1 MNCTYGGINCTETQ
15 AVQFYVNGKG
25 ETVTLCQGCYD
36 HFGAQAYC
44 VALESDDTPDA
55 AAYASGM
62 QNANDTATEMGFQA
76 PSEQW
81 TDVLG
86 KSYRFMAAENE
97 TTRIREAEYAR
108 EDAEAEEPDLST
120 YAPWFAALVSKR
132 EDCTDTDAFERD
144 AYSGHLSYEIGGTDG
159 HYGPEARD
167 RWLHWFRQDP
177 IRSLYNGNDKRHT
190 LAPMVLSYM
199 ATIR

>member
-1 MNCTYGGINCTETQ
+1 MNYAKAHELTPNIP
-15 AVQFYVNGKG
+15 AVLKSDGYLH
-25 ETVTLCQGCYD
+25 TVTASHYETAGQFDVAGTLYVWIGCSTMIVDSVRADENHWAAIKRVVATWKREQCEAD
-36 HFGAQAYC
+36 HAI
-44 VALESDDTPDA
+44 AL
-55 AAYASGM
+55 GM
-62 QNANDTATEMGFQA
+62 ADG
-76 PSEQW
+76 
-81 TDVLG
+81 V
-86 KSYRFMAAENE
+86 
-97 TTRIREAEYAR
+97 
-108 EDAEAEEPDLST
+108 DLST